1 MNDSTEN
8 TVALVTED
16 MLMAY
21 VDGALDGRQRLLV
34 EHYLAASPE
43 AAERVAAYMEQNR
56 ALRDLFD
63 GHLAEPLPPEIAAAT
78 ERLRRATQPELERGR
93 GAGGFANGRRG
104 MAAIAASIVVAALVA
119 GAVVQ
124 LQPHWFGDRQA
135 ATPQSSGETLLGQ
148 GGLMPAGGAI
158 EGAALTNSGGPDLSR
173 YGFALTNERRLGMAK
188 AGLVDSGAD
197 TRQFTYQDESG
208 HWMALYAGP
217 AAGSVETPVMAMY
230 GAGRTILAWQAGG
243 VSYSLIGSLS
253 QDKLTAIARH
263 IGGAPAVKS
272 IPGGDAK
279 PGVRSLKDDSAQLD
293 GTLSKPL
300 VDGKIIR
307 PVIPPSTAPTL
318 DGKPAKLPE
327 RTSTLPSVERQN
339 QAA

>member
-1 MNDSTEN
+1 MNENTEN

-43 AAERVAAYMEQNR
+43 AAERVATYMEQNR
-56 ALRDLFD
+56 GLRDLFD
-63 GHLAEPLPPEIAAAT
+63 GHLAEPLPSEIAATT
-78 ERLRRATQPELERGR
+78 EKLRRATQPRLQRG
-93 GAGGFANGRRG
+93 GAAGGFIGGRRG
-104 MAAIAASIVVAALVA
+104 VAAIAASIAVAALVA

-135 ATPQSSGETLLGQ
+135 ATPQSSGETRMGQ

-158 EGAALTNSGGPDLSR
+158 EGAALASGGGPDLSR

-188 AGLVDSGAD
+188 AGLAGGGSD
-197 TRQFTYQDESG
+197 TRQFTYQDGSG

-217 AAGSVETPVMAMY
+217 AAGSVETPVRAMY

-253 QDKLTAIARH
+253 QEKLTAIARQ
-263 IGGAPAVKS
+263 IGGAPAVKNMP
-272 IPGGDAK
+272 PGEAR
-279 PGVRSLKDDSAQLD
+279 PGVRSLKDDSAQVD
-293 GTLSKPL
+293 STLSKPL

-307 PVIPPSTAPTL
+307 PVIPPSTAPML

-327 RTSTLPSVERQN
+327 RTSALSRGERQS